1 MTNHILV
8 YITDV
13 GSLINV
19 LKQANQEVPE
29 ELFKFG
35 TTVKK
40 KADPNYGAFFKEVDM
55 NVKGTKITF
64 GSDDDD

>member
-1 MTNHILV
+1 MHDKLRAGELV
-8 YITDV
+8 N
-13 GSLINV
+13 L

-29 ELFKFG
+29 QLLAFG

-40 KADPNYGAFFKEVDM
+40 KEHAAYGAFFKEVDE

-64 GSDDDD
+64 ESDDE